1 MADTNIK
8 VDTEKLNTFGQS
20 LVDKAGLL
28 PDKITAVGTAS
39 GSITNGWKDSSTS
52 SFTTKFDS
60 FVEGTNKLPAEI
72 LSFGNYLTGLATEYE
87 NIQTD
92 ALTMMGKAN

>member
-8 VDTEKLNTFGQS
+8 VDTVKLNTFGQS

-39 GSITNGWKDSSTS
+39 GSITNGWKDSSTPT
-52 SFTTKFDS
+52 FTTKFGS
-60 FVEGTNKLPAEI
+60 FVEGANKLPAEI
-72 LSFGNYLTGLATEYE
+72 LSFGNYLTNLATEYE
-87 NIQTD
+87 RIQAD
-92 ALTMMGKAN
+92 ALAAMGKAS